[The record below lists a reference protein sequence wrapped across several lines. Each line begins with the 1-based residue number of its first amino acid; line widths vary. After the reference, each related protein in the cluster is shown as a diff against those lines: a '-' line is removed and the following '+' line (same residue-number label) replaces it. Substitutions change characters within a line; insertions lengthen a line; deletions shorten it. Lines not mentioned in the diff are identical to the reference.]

1 MNTPKTLNT
10 FDVENVLKAT
20 AGLQNR
26 KKVTKRNI
34 VLKIETYE
42 RLEKHKIK
50 LMSEREN
57 SRITFDDVINALLD
71 RTSKNSVLY
80 TPKGK

>member
-10 FDVENVLKAT
+10 FNVENVLKAT

-71 RTSKNSVLY
+71 RTSKNSVL
-80 TPKGK
+80 